1 MPVSP
6 MREPTERSMPA
17 VQITADMPR
26 AMIPKKAKL
35 RVILNRLRSVMNTSE
50 TKDMATTITAMETR
64 TQNGCVRK
72 ADWSPVSSC
81 RCVTL
86 SSISAKD
93 LRPSSVMPPR
103 SPP

>member
-17 VQITADMPR
+17 VQMTADMPS

-50 TKDMATTITAMETR
+50 TKDMMIPIATMEISTQKGLCPDGGLKARTIPA
-64 TQNGCVRK
+64 
-72 ADWSPVSSC
+72 
-81 RCVTL
+81 
-86 SSISAKD
+86 SA
-93 LRPSSVMPPR
+93 
-103 SPP
+103 